1 MSNCEGKGTCY
12 EHCACECYDAET
24 DEDYEVC
31 SCGHRIHKL
40 KYCRKDPCVHNCEF
54 IKCKNFDICGIST
67 PEWDMKNHPGGE
79 VGLCFECWA
88 YRGKL
93 KKTPTMDECGICLE
107 DKILVELS
115 CHSLHKICIDCWDK
129 SIHSKKYPSI
139 CPLCRKTI
147 GSWKFNMSS

>member
-12 EHCACECYDAET
+12 EHCSCECYNAET

-31 SCGHRIHKL
+31 SCGHRNHNL
-40 KYCRKDPCVHNCEF
+40 KYCRKNPCVHNCEF

-79 VGLCFECWA
+79 VGLCFQCWA
-88 YRGKL
+88 YRGEL
-93 KKTPTMDECGICLE
+93 KKTSTEEECGICLE

-115 CHSLHKICIDCWDK
+115 CHSLHKICIECWDK
-129 SIHSKKYPSI
+129 TINSKKSPSI
-139 CPLCRKTI
+139 CPLCRKVI
-147 GSWKFNMSS
+147 GSWKFNIPS